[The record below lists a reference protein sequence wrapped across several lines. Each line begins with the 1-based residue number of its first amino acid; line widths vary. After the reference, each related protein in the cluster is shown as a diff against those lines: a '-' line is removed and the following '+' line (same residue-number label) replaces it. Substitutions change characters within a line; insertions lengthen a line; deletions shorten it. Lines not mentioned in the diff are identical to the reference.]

1 MAQHLRLS
9 RQNQE
14 RVGASRHVL
23 CIQISRC
30 LPMQGTPKTE
40 KETDGKSSLYFLIY
54 FCLKKDDQPFRVCLA
69 KILQTK

>member
-14 RVGASRHVL
+14 RVGASRHVF

-40 KETDGKSSLYFLIY
+40 KETDGKYFL
-54 FCLKKDDQPFRVCLA
+54 CLFLTCSLA
-69 KILQTK
+69 DKELLFNLF